1 MKDLIIETFKE
12 LNYNNVSLYD
22 MLQIDH
28 GPTSPYHKEGSILT
42 HLEMVYD
49 KAVELYPNDIDL
61 HLACILH
68 DVGKPF
74 CRFYDAEKDKI
85 RFNGHE
91 SFSVFVAIDVLQKLK
106 IKCDIIRILKLIQRH
121 ADPYKYS
128 EKNIKKL
135 YTKSEFED
143 VLKIHKCDTLGRTPI
158 KEVPEY
164 NYELVE
170 SFETLRPKE
179 KFITLMVGP
188 QNAGKSTFLKHFNNV
203 VSMDEVIEMLCPDKT
218 YNQAF
223 NEVDHDLVSLIYNIL
238 VKKYYKDFTY
248 LSIDKMHLT
257 IKSRNRTISKFK
269 ENVYY
274 TTTMICGLKTL
285 LERNSKRKGKVLDEK
300 VIFEALKM
308 FQFVYSGEKF
318 IDEIYLDN
326 FKI

>member
-1 MKDLIIETFKE
+1 MKNLIIETFKE

-49 KAVELYPNDIDL
+49 KAVELYPNDTDL

-74 CRFYDAEKDKI
+74 CRFYDAEKDKV

-143 VLKIHKCDTLGRTPI
+143 VLKIHKCDTLGRTPV

-170 SFETLRPKE
+170 SFEKSE
-179 KFITLMVGP
+179 NSKIITLMVGP
-188 QNAGKSTFLKHFNNV
+188 QNAGKSTFLKFYLNV
-203 VSMDEVIEMLCPDKT
+203 ISRDEIIEMLSPEKT
-218 YNQAF
+218 YNEAF
-223 NEVDHDLVSLIYNIL
+223 KEADQDFVEKCFKIM
-238 VKKYYKDFTY
+238 VKKFYKDFN
-248 LSIDKMHLT
+248 SFVIDKTNMS
-257 IKSRNRTISKFK
+257 IKSRNRTIAEIKNAKF
-269 ENVYY
+269 Y

-285 LERNSKRKGKVLDEK
+285 LERNSKRKGKILDEK
-300 VIFEALKM
+300 VIFETLKN